1 MRNSMHKDGT
11 QRPDAAA
18 EQEDGSHLPHLSISV
33 SSRKKIFLAVALHP
47 SGFPPHT
54 GTRGTKAQGGGPL
67 HSGKMNTIITRPA
80 LQVCMFE
87 CAWLSRACSP
97 PAARFRP

>member
-1 MRNSMHKDGT
+1 MRNSMHKDGM

-47 SGFPPHT
+47 PGLPSPHT
-54 GTRGTKAQGGGPL
+54 RERVAP
-67 HSGKMNTIITRPA
+67 RR
-80 LQVCMFE
+80 
-87 CAWLSRACSP
+87 RAVDRYTL
-97 PAARFRP
+97 AR